1 MTMRRD
7 ITLTEVQQL
16 GHALD
21 AAVETFQM
29 DEQTFRMF
37 YERTARLLWSYL
49 YRVGGNN
56 AALADD
62 LMQESYYRFL
72 RIRLPEMDQEYMKN
86 YLFRIGANLL
96 RDHWRQGKM
105 EPMPLNMEPASA
117 RPDGAS
123 EKQFVESAS
132 TGGAAEEFQARSDM
146 RRVLDKMKPRERE
159 LLWLAYVEGSSHK
172 EIAAIVGLKEQS
184 IRTMLFRARNKLAGM
199 LRGRGLV
206 SRAE

>member
-37 YERTARLLWSYL
+37 YDRTARLLWSYL
-49 YRVGGNN
+49 YRTGGNN

-72 RIRLPEMDQEYMKN
+72 RIRLPEMDQAYMKN
-86 YLFRIGANLL
+86 YLFRIGTNLL

-105 EPMPLNMEPASA
+105 EPLPVNMESPSM
-117 RPDGAS
+117 RPDVAPGKQLERLAS
-123 EKQFVESAS
+123 NDG
-132 TGGAAEEFQARSDM
+132 TAETFHAQSDM
-146 RRVLDKMKPRERE
+146 GRVLDKLKPRERE

-184 IRTMLFRARNKLAGM
+184 IRTMLFRARQKLAGM
-199 LRGRGLV
+199 LRGRGLA
-206 SRAE
+206 SQAE